1 MKKAAVTGGG
11 GFIGLAIVRKLLEQG
26 IEPVVIG
33 RSHYEEIDKLGLVTN
48 QGDIRDLNFLQKT
61 LADCDT
67 VFHVAA
73 KAGIWGPKEEFF
85 STNVTGTENVIQ
97 ACQDQGVQHLIYT
110 SSPSVVFDRVGLSGV
125 TETTPYAKKFLC
137 HYAQTKALAEQ
148 KVLAA
153 NENDIKT
160 VALRPHLVWGPGDN
174 HLLPR
179 LIEQGRKGK
188 LKQVGKGKNLV
199 DITYIDN
206 AVHAHL
212 LAAKNLEDSASA
224 AGRAYFISQGEPVHL
239 WPWVNTLFQR
249 LGIPTVHKRVSY
261 TKAYWAGSILE
272 RIYKTFNLKD
282 DPPMTRFLAEQLAKP
297 HWFALDRAERDLG
310 YEPLV
315 NQTEGLN
322 RTIKWLRTKAEG

>member
-11 GFIGLAIVRKLLEQG
+11 GFIGLAIVRRLIDQG
-26 IEPVVIG
+26 VEPVVIG
-33 RSHYEEIDKLGLVTN
+33 RSSYPEIDQLGIETR
-48 QGDIRDLNFLQKT
+48 QGDIRDLTFLQQSFSG
-61 LADCDT
+61 CDT

-73 KAGIWGPKEEFF
+73 KAGIWGPREDFV
-85 STNVTGTENVIQ
+85 SININGTENVIT
-97 ACQDQGVQHLIYT
+97 ACRAQGVQRLIHT

-125 TETTPYAKKFLC
+125 TENTPYAKKFLC
-137 HYAQTKALAEQ
+137 HYTMTKATAEQ

-153 NENDIKT
+153 NENNLLKT
-160 VALRPHLVWGPGDN
+160 VAIRAHLVWGPGDN

-179 LIEQGRKGK
+179 LIEQGEKGL
-188 LKQVGKGKNLV
+188 LKQIGNGKNLV

-212 LAAKNLEDSASA
+212 LAAKNLENSASA

-239 WPWVNTLFQR
+239 WAWINTLFKR
-249 LGIPTVHKRVSY
+249 LGIPTVQKRISY
-261 TKAYWAGSILE
+261 NKAYWGGYILE
-272 RIYKTFNLKD
+272 YLYKTLKLKN

-297 HWFALDRAERDLG
+297 HWFTLERAERDLG

-315 NQTEGLN
+315 NQAEALN
-322 RTIKWLRTKAEG
+322 RTVKWLKTKH